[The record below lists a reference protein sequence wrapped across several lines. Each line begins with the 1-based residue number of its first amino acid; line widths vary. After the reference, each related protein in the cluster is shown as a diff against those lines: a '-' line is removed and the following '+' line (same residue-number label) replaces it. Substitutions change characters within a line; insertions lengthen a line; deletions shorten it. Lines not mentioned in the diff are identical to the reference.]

1 MMFKKVIFTA
11 LFIIGFSFSFL
22 SLLPNANA
30 FTEREDIFTRFKRP
44 LPVLT
49 LLSEPDFIKVTK
61 PISKKPYGQDVLE
74 YEIRLP
80 KNWTEREDKSSSNF
94 TLSKK
99 LFLELNVYYGKP
111 TIAGRSRIEV
121 QALDLD
127 SNLTA
132 EQWYLRYILEGG
144 YTLESFVTHSD
155 NKIESLMVT
164 MEKDYSYY
172 VRTIVAF
179 NGDKAIMV
187 KYYVPIHY
195 IQDQAV
201 SQAQVLKSFSLR
213 NSLPRTDIE
222 TQSYRFLDIAELRY
236 PEDWKVYSKP
246 LRTVDRIDVTIVNVN
261 KLAGHF
267 ASARSSVTDGKLEV
281 KLVAAAVQ
289 DSLIDE
295 IRVYKQKIESSGILI
310 GDKIS
315 TGGVMNYNKDINF
328 GITEVYIGIDSANS
342 LSEYEYWFTVM
353 VGGNYYYF
361 LTLLTPSRNENFAVW
376 ADNTQSYK
384 NIVESFRLMSGAFM
398 ERDG

>member
-1 MMFKKVIFTA
+1 MFKKAI
-11 LFIIGFSFSFL
+11 FL
-22 SLLPNANA
+22 SLLLAGFLGLTVSIPLDAYA
-30 FTEREDIFTRFKRP
+30 YTEKEDIFTRFKKP
-44 LPVLT
+44 LPEIP
-49 LLSEPDFIKVTK
+49 LLSEEDFYKATMAIN
-61 PISKKPYGQDVLE
+61 KKPYSQKVLE
-74 YEIRLP
+74 YGIRLP

-94 TLSKK
+94 SLSKK

-111 TIAGRSRIEV
+111 TIAGRSRVEV

-155 NKIESLMVT
+155 NKVESLMVT
-164 MEKDYSYY
+164 MEKDYSFY
-172 VRTIVAF
+172 VRTLVMF

-187 KYYVPIHY
+187 KYFVPIHY
-195 IQDQAV
+195 IQEQAAM
-201 SQAQVLKSFSLR
+201 QAQVLQSFSLK
-213 NSLPRTDIE
+213 NTVERTDIE
-222 TQSYRFLDIAELRY
+222 TKSYRFLDVAELRY
-236 PEDWKVYSKP
+236 PESWKVYSKP
-246 LRTVDRIDVTIVNVN
+246 LRSVDRIDITIVNVN
-261 KLAGHF
+261 EIAGQF
-267 ASARSSVTDGKLEV
+267 AESSTSITNGKLEV

-289 DSLIDE
+289 DSLINE
-295 IRVYKQKIESSGILI
+295 IKVYKQKVESSGILI

-315 TGGVMNYNKDINF
+315 AGGDISYNNRMNF
-328 GITEVYIGIDSANS
+328 AITEVYLGIDSTNS

-361 LTLLTPSRNENFAVW
+361 LNLLTPSRNENFAVW

-398 ERDG
+398 ERDY